1 MPLKPTK
8 RGYKVW
14 FKSWFEIRLRIPIWS
29 TPGKKT
35 RVQVVLVSASVSSKL
50 LQNHSSLPTSMSL
63 WIISSR
69 PWCYWITCVPRTY
82 LKPVQFVQIAVICQ
96 WWPGWTTQWH
106 VVKPN
111 GARETVSAMWSG
123 RIPRW
128 YMWCPQHSVR
138 TPCWM
143 QSAQKDGT
151 SVLVDCPQSVLEYTK
166 CMGGVDRFDRSRGH
180 YSVSHNA
187 IRWWVRIFYFLIDSA
202 AVNAFILFQSV
213 HPEKPTTAMTF
224 RVDLFREMVCGQ
236 SFQRRTSSLEGS
248 SFMKYRLSGQKRVKM
263 MGVPDNIRLHQGNHF
278 PSRSKHF
285 VTVASAA
292 PERITNVHG
301 SFADSAMSH
310 FVLHHASACF
320 TSNDCCE
327 ISDVHWLL

>member
-1 MPLKPTK
+1 
-8 RGYKVW
+8 
-14 FKSWFEIRLRIPIWS
+14 
-29 TPGKKT
+29 
-35 RVQVVLVSASVSSKL
+35 
-50 LQNHSSLPTSMSL
+50 
-63 WIISSR
+63 
-69 PWCYWITCVPRTY
+69 
-82 LKPVQFVQIAVICQ
+82 
-96 WWPGWTTQWH
+96 
-106 VVKPN
+106 
-111 GARETVSAMWSG
+111 
-123 RIPRW
+123 
-128 YMWCPQHSVR
+128 
-138 TPCWM
+138 
-143 QSAQKDGT
+143 
-151 SVLVDCPQSVLEYTK
+151 
-166 CMGGVDRFDRSRGH
+166 MGGVDRFDRSRGH
-180 YSVSHNA
+180 YSVSHKA

-248 SFMKYRLSGQKRVKM
+248 SFMKYQLSGQKRVKM

-285 VTVASAA
+285 VTVAYAA
-292 PERITNVHG
+292 PKRITNVHG